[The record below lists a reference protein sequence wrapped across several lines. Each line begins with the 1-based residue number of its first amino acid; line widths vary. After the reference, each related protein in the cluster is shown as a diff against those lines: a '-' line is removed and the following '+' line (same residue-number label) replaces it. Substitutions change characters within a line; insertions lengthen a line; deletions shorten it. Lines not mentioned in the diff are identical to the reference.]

1 MINYLNNYEKIA
13 DYLDDDISIRDINSI
28 KEALYNKKFL
38 LTFVGQF
45 SSGKSKLINNI
56 IEKDLLPVKIK
67 ESTQVP
73 TLISYGKEEKAIIF
87 YEDNTTEEI
96 SIEKVREIWLGN
108 QDIEF
113 RDIDHIEILTESKL
127 LETGLIIADTPG
139 VNSIIE
145 KHEKLTRKIINSSE
159 EIVYV
164 LSKPMTLTD
173 QMFLN
178 EIKEIGLKIICVR
191 TFMDTIKSNEEK
203 IEDVIQ
209 YDKESI
215 EAIGDSSIIKIYH
228 VSNERDNIWF
238 EKIQEI
244 KDYIEVDIS
253 QNVEEKLKESCN
265 LKLLNIRE
273 NLKNKLENKKET
285 LELLLED
292 NKKEIDT
299 DIEKIQSTIN
309 DIEKILDS
317 EKKEYDKNCKLVK
330 KEAKRELSKSKTYVL
345 DDIEKCIN
353 RVALNDNI
361 ENELQNVVYTKI
373 SSASKKMQKAYI
385 NPFDEFIYD
394 TCILLENKLN
404 EIADN
409 IDVNCEMPSSFN
421 ELALTVNVENDEVEE
436 LRSEILEIANYIEDK
451 ENEIALLD
459 SSSEEYKKEK
469 KEIESL
475 VDEVKKEIESQGVYQ
490 EKLIKVENENN
501 QPSEILRK
509 VGAGLDWATLLIP
522 GEGYLKI
529 GNKICDKIGKGQSVV
544 KKLGKQIKKAD
555 SLKDAIF
562 SLKNIRDISKKTRKT
577 KKRIEKVSNTIDTIN
592 TQIEMVKN
600 DGNTKILDLLTFEH
614 WFEKIGKNFDKP
626 EVYEVDKEYERQ
638 YREEQKILNEKYSK
652 LRREELQKLEELGLI
667 KDEKH
672 KAEKEKEIAQKRD
685 KQLKDEL
692 AKKQKEIKL
701 KTQEQY
707 FESVK
712 KAYYNLFKD
721 SVDELEEKII
731 LEYDKYLEEPLGKY
745 YEKGIAQFKFELN
758 ENKKAKEEIL
768 NKYESSSIKENQED
782 LQKCKEYIQFL

>member
-1 MINYLNNYEKIA
+1 MINYLNDYEEIA
-13 DYLDDDISIRDINSI
+13 AYLDDDISIRDINSI
-28 KEALYNKKFL
+28 KEALDKKKFL
-38 LTFVGQF
+38 LTFIGQF

-87 YEDNTTEEI
+87 YEDNNTEEI

-108 QDIEF
+108 QEIEF
-113 RDIDHIEILTESKL
+113 KDIDHIEILTESKL

-215 EAIGDSSIIKIYH
+215 QAIGDSSIIKIYH
-228 VSNERDNIWF
+228 VSNEKDNIWF

-253 QNVEEKLKESCN
+253 QNVEKKLKESCN

-273 NLKNKLENKKET
+273 NLKNKLENKKEI
-285 LELLLED
+285 LELLLEE

-330 KEAKRELSKSKTYVL
+330 KEAKKELSKSKTYVL

-353 RVALNDNI
+353 RVDLNDNI
-361 ENELQNVVYTKI
+361 ENELQSIVYAKI
-373 SSASKKMQKAYI
+373 SSASKKMQRAYI

-394 TCILLENKLN
+394 TSILLENKLK
-404 EIADN
+404 EIADD

-421 ELALTVNVENDEVEE
+421 ELALTVDVENDEVEE
-436 LRSEILEIANYIEDK
+436 LKSEILEIANYIEDK

-469 KEIESL
+469 MEIEEL
-475 VDEVKKEIESQGVYQ
+475 VDGVKKEIESQGIYQ
-490 EKLIKVENENN
+490 EKLIKVENENT
-501 QPSEILRK
+501 QPSEILK
-509 VGAGLDWATLLIP
+509 MIGLGLDWVTLLIP
-522 GEGYLKI
+522 GEAYAKVV
-529 GNKICDKIGKGQSVV
+529 GKGGAVL
-544 KKLGKQIKKAD
+544 KKVASQAD
-555 SLKDAIF
+555 SAKDLLFA
-562 SLKNIRDISKKTRKT
+562 LKNIGDVSQKTRKT
-577 KKRIEKVSNTIDTIN
+577 KKRTEKVMDIAKRANVAS
-592 TQIEMVKN
+592 QKK
-600 DGNTKILDLLTFEH
+600 GILDFLTFEH

-626 EVYEVDKEYERQ
+626 ETYEVDKEYERQ
-638 YREEQKILNEKYSK
+638 YRETQKMLNDKYSK
-652 LRREELQKLEELGLI
+652 LRKEELQTLEEYGLI
-667 KDEKH
+667 KDKKH
-672 KAEKEKEIAQKRD
+672 KAEKEKEIAQKRN

-692 AKKQKEIKL
+692 SRKKKEIKL
-701 KTQEQY
+701 KTQKQY
-707 FESVK
+707 FESTK
-712 KAYYNLFKD
+712 NAYYNLFKD
-721 SVDELEEKII
+721 SIDELEEKII
-731 LEYDKYLEEPLGKY
+731 LEYDKYLEEPLEKY

-768 NKYESSSIKENQED
+768 NRYESSSIKENQDD
-782 LQKCKEYIQFL
+782 LQKCKEYIQFLEG

>member
-1 MINYLNNYEKIA
+1 MINYLNNYEEIA
-13 DYLDDDISIRDINSI
+13 DYLNDDISVRDINSI
-28 KEALYNKKFL
+28 KEVLYDKKFL

-87 YEDNTTEEI
+87 YEDTTTEEI
-96 SIEKVREIWLGN
+96 SIEKVKEIWLGN
-108 QDIEF
+108 QNIEF
-113 RDIDHIEILTESKL
+113 KDIDHIEILTESKL

-145 KHEKLTRKIINSSE
+145 KHEKLTRKIIKSSE

-173 QMFLN
+173 KMFLN

-475 VDEVKKEIESQGVYQ
+475 VDEVKKEIESQGIYQ
-490 EKLIKVENENN
+490 EQLIKVENENT
-501 QPSEILRK
+501 QPSEVLKMIGL
-509 VGAGLDWATLLIP
+509 GLDWATLLIP
-522 GEGYLKI
+522 GKAYE
-529 GNKICDKIGKGQSVV
+529 NVASKIGKGGAVLKKVV
-544 KKLGKQIKKAD
+544 NQAD
-555 SLKDAIF
+555 STKDILFAV
-562 SLKNIRDISKKTRKT
+562 KNIGDVSKKTRKT
-577 KKRIEKVSNTIDTIN
+577 KKRTEKVMDIAKRANVAS
-592 TQIEMVKN
+592 QKK
-600 DGNTKILDLLTFEH
+600 GILDLLTFEH

-626 EVYEVDKEYERQ
+626 ETYEVDKEYERQ
-638 YREEQKILNEKYSK
+638 YRETQKMLNDKYSK
-652 LRREELQKLEELGLI
+652 LIKNQVQKLEELGLI
-667 KDEKH
+667 KDKKH
-672 KAEKEKEIAQKRD
+672 KAEKEKEIAQKRN

-701 KTQEQY
+701 KTQKHY
-707 FESVK
+707 FENTK
-712 KAYYNLFKD
+712 NAYYNLFKN

-731 LEYDKYLEEPLGKY
+731 LEYDKYLEEPLEKY

-758 ENKKAKEEIL
+758 ENKRVKEEIL

-782 LQKCKEYIQFL
+782 LQKCKEYIQFLEG

>member
-1 MINYLNNYEKIA
+1 MINYLNNYEEIA

-28 KEALYNKKFL
+28 KEALDDKKFL

-56 IEKDLLPVKIK
+56 IEKNLLPVKIK

-87 YEDNTTEEI
+87 YEDTTTEEI
-96 SIEKVREIWLGN
+96 SIKKVKEIWLGN

-113 RDIDHIEILTESKL
+113 KNIDHIEILTESKL

-139 VNSIIE
+139 VNSIME

-164 LSKPMTLTD
+164 ISKPMTLTD

-215 EAIGDSSIIKIYH
+215 EAIGDNSIIKIYH
-228 VSNERDNIWF
+228 VSNEKDNIWF

-265 LKLLNIRE
+265 LKLLNIIE

-330 KEAKRELSKSKTYVL
+330 KEAKKELSKSKTYVL

-353 RVALNDNI
+353 RVDLNDNI
-361 ENELQNVVYTKI
+361 ENELQSIVYAKI

-394 TCILLENKLN
+394 TSILLENKLKQ
-404 EIADN
+404 IADD
-409 IDVNCEMPSSFN
+409 IDVDCEMLSSFN
-421 ELALTVNVENDEVEE
+421 ELALTVDIENDEVEE
-436 LRSEILEIANYIEDK
+436 LKSEILEIANYIEDK

-475 VDEVKKEIESQGVYQ
+475 VDEVKKEIESQGIYQ
-490 EKLIKVENENN
+490 EKLIKVENENT
-501 QPSEILRK
+501 QPSEILK
-509 VGAGLDWATLLIP
+509 MIGLGLDWATLLIP
-522 GEGYLKI
+522 GEAYAEVV
-529 GNKICDKIGKGQSVV
+529 GKGGAVLKKVV
-544 KKLGKQIKKAD
+544 NQAD
-555 SLKDAIF
+555 STKDVLFAV
-562 SLKNIRDISKKTRKT
+562 KNIGDVSKKTRKT
-577 KKRIEKVSNTIDTIN
+577 KKRTERVMDIAKRANVAS
-592 TQIEMVKN
+592 QKK
-600 DGNTKILDLLTFEH
+600 GILDFLTFEH

-626 EVYEVDKEYERQ
+626 ETYEVDKEYERQ
-638 YREEQKILNEKYSK
+638 YRETQKMLNDKYSK
-652 LRREELQKLEELGLI
+652 LIKNQVQKLEELGLI
-667 KDEKH
+667 KDKKQ
-672 KAEKEKEIAQKRD
+672 KAEKEKEIAQKRN

-692 AKKQKEIKL
+692 SQKQKEIKL
-701 KTQEQY
+701 KTQRQY
-707 FESVK
+707 FESTK
-712 KAYYNLFKD
+712 NAYYNLFKD
-721 SVDELEEKII
+721 SIDELEEKII
-731 LEYDKYLEEPLGKY
+731 LEYDKYLEEPLEKY

-768 NKYESSSIKENQED
+768 NRYESSSIKENQDD
-782 LQKCKEYIQFL
+782 LQKCKEYIQFLEG